1 MENNL
6 NIVKSEFKELP
17 NNIEAEQS
25 VIGSILVTNEI
36 FDEIS
41 TIISSI
47 NFYDPMHQKIYNA
60 IESLIYKGM
69 LANPITLKNYFEDEK
84 DDLDVPE
91 YLVKITKFS
100 TSIRQAI
107 EYSKIIYDMFVRR
120 ELIKISEQTIDNAK
134 ITDLDSSGQNIIE
147 NSERLLFDLAEKGS
161 FNSSLIKFDDAM
173 KQTIEMASAAYKNEG
188 GIVGVPTGLR
198 DLDDK
203 LGGLHQSDLII
214 IAGRPSMGKTSL
226 ATNIAFNAA
235 KHIQDNQKKSSV
247 AFFSL
252 EMSSEQLSTRILS
265 EQARIGSNDIRR
277 GRISDEQFDQFLET
291 SKNIAELPLFIDET
305 PAISIAAMSNRA
317 RRIKRLHGLDM
328 IVVDYIQLM
337 RGTTYNKDGRVQE
350 ISQITQGLK
359 AIAKELGVPV
369 VALSQLSRQ
378 VEQRDDHKPQLAD
391 LRESGSI
398 EQDADVVMFV
408 YREGYYLQRKE
419 PREATVEHAE
429 WQAKMNEVAHLAEII
444 IGKQRHGPIGKVTL
458 EFEKDLQNLKILKLI
473 KFKYKTLMLTSLYE
487 NTILKNPKFIILILF
502 ITLISFG
509 YYSKD
514 FRLDASS
521 ETLLIEDDPDLEY
534 LREIT
539 NRYGSKEFLVLTYT
553 PNEGMI
559 SNTSINNLLS
569 LKYKIQSLDWV
580 HSVITLLD
588 IPLLNNTDAP
598 LQERLKGFKTLKDE
612 DVDKNRGFKEILE
625 SPVFRNFVISES
637 GKTSGIIV
645 NIKQNPILEDIENR
659 SKKEI
664 DEHRDKIKKQN
675 HKNILE
681 IRDVIKSYDDVGK
694 IYLGGIPMIADDM
707 MTFIKSDIIVFGLG
721 VLLFIIATLWF
732 VFKK

>member
-6 NIVKSEFKELP
+6 SVVKENFKELP

-41 TIISSI
+41 TIISNI
-47 NFYDPMHQKIYNA
+47 NFYDPMHQKIFSA

-69 LANPITLKNYFEDEK
+69 LANPITLKNYFENEK
-84 DDLDVPE
+84 DDINIPE

-100 TSIRQAI
+100 TSVRQAI

-120 ELIKISEQTIDNAK
+120 ELIKISEQIIDNAK
-134 ITDLDSSGQNIIE
+134 ENDLENNGQNIIE
-147 NSERLLFDLAEKGS
+147 NSEKLLYDLAEKGT

-203 LGGLHQSDLII
+203 LGGLHQSDLVI

-235 KHIQDNQKKSSV
+235 QKIQTDNKKSSV

-252 EMSSEQLSTRILS
+252 EMSSEQLSTRIIS

-291 SKNIAELPLFIDET
+291 SKNISELPLFIDET

-317 RRIKRLHGLDM
+317 RRIKRLYGLDL

-337 RGTTYNKDGRVQE
+337 KGSFNNKDGRVQE

-359 AIAKELGVPV
+359 AIAKELSVPV
-369 VALSQLSRQ
+369 VALSQLSRA
-378 VEQRDDHKPQLAD
+378 VEQRDDKKPILAD

-408 YREGYYLQRKE
+408 YREAYYLERKE
-419 PREATVEHAE
+419 PRPATVEHAE
-429 WQAKMNEVAHLAEII
+429 WQAKMNEVAHLAQII
-444 IGKQRHGPIGKVTL
+444 IGKQRHGPIGNVTL
-458 EFEKDLQNLKILKLI
+458 EFEERFT
-473 KFKYKTLMLTSLYE
+473 KFKDTQ
-487 NTILKNPKFIILILF
+487 
-502 ITLISFG
+502 
-509 YYSKD
+509 
-514 FRLDASS
+514 
-521 ETLLIEDDPDLEY
+521 
-534 LREIT
+534 
-539 NRYGSKEFLVLTYT
+539 
-553 PNEGMI
+553 
-559 SNTSINNLLS
+559 IN
-569 LKYKIQSLDWV
+569 
-580 HSVITLLD
+580 
-588 IPLLNNTDAP
+588 
-598 LQERLKGFKTLKDE
+598 
-612 DVDKNRGFKEILE
+612 
-625 SPVFRNFVISES
+625 
-637 GKTSGIIV
+637 
-645 NIKQNPILEDIENR
+645 
-659 SKKEI
+659 
-664 DEHRDKIKKQN
+664 
-675 HKNILE
+675 
-681 IRDVIKSYDDVGK
+681 
-694 IYLGGIPMIADDM
+694 
-707 MTFIKSDIIVFGLG
+707 
-721 VLLFIIATLWF
+721 
-732 VFKK
+732 